1 MNMNYDS
8 LRLWFQSE
16 KREYSKRSF
25 WYVNQQEMVFGHKN
39 SSLPLVQVVL
49 RGSLLHFCFDFGS
62 ASMAMLN
69 VLPTCD
75 AMLNE
80 PSIQISSVN
89 PAKLMRLPL
98 LRKRGGIV
106 LPRCR
111 SWYCLLFSLE
121 HKRFCFHLVLFES
134 RSVELMYRLCLC
146 NIMWCTCLFI
156 LGITAI
162 TVTPT

>member
-1 MNMNYDS
+1 M
-8 LRLWFQSE
+8 
-16 KREYSKRSF
+16 
-25 WYVNQQEMVFGHKN
+25 N

-62 ASMAMLN
+62 ASMAMLAMLN

-89 PAKLMRLPL
+89 LSKLMRMQL
-98 LRKRGGIV
+98 LRKRGRIV

-111 SWYCLLFSLE
+111 SEYCLIFSLE
-121 HKRFCFHLVLFES
+121 IIRFCSHLVLFFKAD
-134 RSVELMYRLCLC
+134 LL
-146 NIMWCTCLFI
+146 N
-156 LGITAI
+156 
-162 TVTPT
+162 